1 MSAQLDLPLS
11 QVLVFE
17 KTGRVL
23 WRRGAPTLKG
33 DPLSELV
40 GAYLLEEKGG
50 TQSARIGDHA
60 LDWRFV
66 NEADLVVVTAA
77 PASMELDWTGDLC
90 DGIRKKVASLA
101 KSGHVQEALRES
113 FDPTF
118 DGLEKEF
125 EARLRIRRKK
135 QQADLEARKARSAEA
150 AQRRAEAEAEA
161 AAEAEEDEGVR
172 PRVLDQR
179 RGDDVPTRHPREDV
193 AVAPHTPSP
202 RRLSNA
208 GREDRRGP
216 PRPLKKKNSHEI
228 LLRRPAARQE
238 EAHGQRREGRQE
250 ADRLERWFP
259 EKQEGYGRRSRGLR
273 SKRRPW

>member
-90 DGIRKKVASLA
+90 DGVRKKVAALA
-101 KSGHVQEALRES
+101 KVGHVQEALRSS

-150 AQRRAEAEAEA
+150 AQRRAEA

-172 PRVLDQR
+172 PRVLYR
-179 RGDDVPTRHPREDV
+179 RRVDGVEALQTAPARHRCDAVP
-193 AVAPHTPSP
+193 APE
-202 RRLSNA
+202 RRW
-208 GREDRRGP
+208 
-216 PRPLKKKNSHEI
+216 RPGWPVST
-228 LLRRPAARQE
+228 
-238 EAHGQRREGRQE
+238 
-250 ADRLERWFP
+250 
-259 EKQEGYGRRSRGLR
+259 GRRRCCFTATAR
-273 SKRRPW
+273 ENER

>member
-90 DGIRKKVASLA
+90 DGVRKKVAALA
-101 KSGHVQEALRES
+101 KSGHVQEALRSS

-161 AAEAEEDEGVR
+161 AEAEEDEGVR
-172 PRVLDQR
+172 PRVLYQR
-179 RGDDVPTRHPREDV
+179 RVDGVEALQTAPARHRRRRVDVTS
-193 AVAPHTPSP
+193 TPS
-202 RRLSNA
+202 
-208 GREDRRGP
+208 
-216 PRPLKKKNSHEI
+216 
-228 LLRRPAARQE
+228 LRRCAR
-238 EAHGQRREGRQE
+238 AGASMASGMARIDWTSSLLLHRHRERE
-250 ADRLERWFP
+250 
-259 EKQEGYGRRSRGLR
+259 
-273 SKRRPW
+273 

>member
-90 DGIRKKVASLA
+90 DGVRKKVAALA
-101 KSGHVQEALRES
+101 KSGHVQEALRSS

-172 PRVLDQR
+172 GRVLYQR
-179 RGDDVPTRHPREDV
+179 RVDGVGRRPTHSRRAVHENAPAPPLAERSYAIAATPFQRRPRRPTR
-193 AVAPHTPSP
+193 TPSP
-202 RRLSNA
+202 A
-208 GREDRRGP
+208 
-216 PRPLKKKNSHEI
+216 
-228 LLRRPAARQE
+228 
-238 EAHGQRREGRQE
+238 
-250 ADRLERWFP
+250 
-259 EKQEGYGRRSRGLR
+259 
-273 SKRRPW
+273 

>member
-77 PASMELDWTGDLC
+77 PASMELHWTGDLC
-90 DGIRKKVASLA
+90 DGVRKKVAALA
-101 KSGHVQEALRES
+101 KSGHVQEALRSS

-161 AAEAEEDEGVR
+161 AAEAAEEDEGVLNC
-172 PRVLDQR
+172 VLYQR
-179 RGDDVPTRHPREDV
+179 RVDGTS
-193 AVAPHTPSP
+193 TPSP

-216 PRPLKKKNSHEI
+216 PRPLKKKNSNEI
-228 LLRRPAARQE
+228 FLGRPKARQE
-238 EAHGQRREGRQE
+238 EAYRQRREGRQE
-250 ADRLERWFP
+250 AYCLARWFP
-259 EKQEGYGRRSRGLR
+259 EEQEGYCCGGSCSR
-273 SKRRPW
+273 

>member
-90 DGIRKKVASLA
+90 DGVRKKVAALA
-101 KSGHVQEALRES
+101 KSGHVQEALRSS

-172 PRVLDQR
+172 GRVLYRR
-179 RGDDVPTRHPREDV
+179 RGDGVEALQTAPARHRRDAVP
-193 AVAPHTPSP
+193 APE
-202 RRLSNA
+202 RRW
-208 GREDRRGP
+208 
-216 PRPLKKKNSHEI
+216 RPGWPVST
-228 LLRRPAARQE
+228 
-238 EAHGQRREGRQE
+238 
-250 ADRLERWFP
+250 
-259 EKQEGYGRRSRGLR
+259 GRRRCCFTATAR
-273 SKRRPW
+273 ENER

>member
-135 QQADLEARKARSAEA
+135 HQADLEARKARSAEA
-150 AQRRAEAEAEA
+150 AQRRAEAEAGA
-161 AAEAEEDEGVR
+161 GPAVGARVGHVNDLASRARHAVFLRRHVRLKALR
-172 PRVLDQR
+172 PR
-179 RGDDVPTRHPREDV
+179 G
-193 AVAPHTPSP
+193 
-202 RRLSNA
+202 RLV
-208 GREDRRGP
+208 R
-216 PRPLKKKNSHEI
+216 KVH
-228 LLRRPAARQE
+228 
-238 EAHGQRREGRQE
+238 
-250 ADRLERWFP
+250 
-259 EKQEGYGRRSRGLR
+259 
-273 SKRRPW
+273 

>member
-90 DGIRKKVASLA
+90 DGVRKKVAALA
-101 KSGHVQEALRES
+101 KSGHVQEALRSS

-172 PRVLDQR
+172 PRVLIDFASTAWR
-179 RGDDVPTRHPREDV
+179 RCRRRQHAIAATARRVDVTS
-193 AVAPHTPSP
+193 TPS
-202 RRLSNA
+202 
-208 GREDRRGP
+208 
-216 PRPLKKKNSHEI
+216 
-228 LLRRPAARQE
+228 LRRCAR
-238 EAHGQRREGRQE
+238 AGASMASGMARIDWTSSLLLHRHRERE
-250 ADRLERWFP
+250 
-259 EKQEGYGRRSRGLR
+259 
-273 SKRRPW
+273 

>member
-90 DGIRKKVASLA
+90 DGVRKKVAALA
-101 KSGHVQEALRES
+101 KSGHVQEALRSS

-172 PRVLDQR
+172 PRVLYR
-179 RGDDVPTRHPREDV
+179 RRVDVESQHAIAATGV
-193 AVAPHTPSP
+193 ASTPS
-202 RRLSNA
+202 
-208 GREDRRGP
+208 
-216 PRPLKKKNSHEI
+216 
-228 LLRRPAARQE
+228 LRRCAR
-238 EAHGQRREGRQE
+238 AGASMASGMARIDWTSSLLLHRRERE
-250 ADRLERWFP
+250 
-259 EKQEGYGRRSRGLR
+259 
-273 SKRRPW
+273 

>member
-90 DGIRKKVASLA
+90 DGVRKKVAALA
-101 KSGHVQEALRES
+101 KSGHVQEALRSS

-161 AAEAEEDEGVR
+161 AAEAEEEEGVR
-172 PRVLDQR
+172 AGVRIDMASR
-179 RGDDVPTRHPREDV
+179 ATRCGDV
-193 AVAPHTPSP
+193 ASTQRSP
-202 RRLSNA
+202 PMRHRRDTETNA

-216 PRPLKKKNSHEI
+216 PRPLKKTYSHEI
-228 LLRRPAARQE
+228 VLRR
-238 EAHGQRREGRQE
+238 
-250 ADRLERWFP
+250 
-259 EKQEGYGRRSRGLR
+259 S
-273 SKRRPW
+273 

>member
-90 DGIRKKVASLA
+90 DGVRKKVAALA
-101 KSGHVQEALRES
+101 KSGHVQEALRSS

-172 PRVLDQR
+172 GRVLIDFASTASGATQHMR
-179 RGDDVPTRHPREDV
+179 RSTRRL
-193 AVAPHTPSP
+193 APHTPSP
-202 RRLSNA
+202 RRLFQ
-208 GREDRRGP
+208 
-216 PRPLKKKNSHEI
+216 
-228 LLRRPAARQE
+228 RRP
-238 EAHGQRREGRQE
+238 
-250 ADRLERWFP
+250 
-259 EKQEGYGRRSRGLR
+259 
-273 SKRRPW
+273 RRPTRTPSPA

>member
-17 KTGRVL
+17 KTGRVSVEARAP
-23 WRRGAPTLKG
+23 RRSRATLYRNSSV
-33 DPLSELV
+33 PIS
-40 GAYLLEEKGG
+40 LEEKGG

-90 DGIRKKVASLA
+90 DGVRKKVAALA
-101 KSGHVQEALRES
+101 KSGHVQEALRSS

-161 AAEAEEDEGVR
+161 AEAAEEDEGVR
-172 PRVLDQR
+172 GRVLIDR
-179 RGDDVPTRHPREDV
+179 RVDGVGCHPTHVSPTRGPVDWQSLPPY
-193 AVAPHTPSP
+193 AIAAT
-202 RRLSNA
+202 LSNT

-216 PRPLKKKNSHEI
+216 PR
-228 LLRRPAARQE
+228 R
-238 EAHGQRREGRQE
+238 
-250 ADRLERWFP
+250 
-259 EKQEGYGRRSRGLR
+259 
-273 SKRRPW
+273 